1 MKIRLEMEIDLQTGI
16 YDVRFHNLS
25 NPGEDIDLSR
35 LSKVV
40 TRVLDNVAV
49 KSTQVTA
56 TTLFPIKAD
65 VN

>member
-1 MKIRLEMEIDLQTGI
+1 MKIRLEMEIDMQTGI